1 MTGTT
6 AKPQKRKRVKGMPD
20 KFPDNGGTP
29 DRNERGADARGRYG
43 EAGYNDGIAVF
54 SYIVGGILVWSLIG
68 WGLDNLLGTRWL
80 VLAGG
85 LLGAVG
91 GFYLSHKHNLT
102 RSSPSGPGSAPELK
116 DGPEG
121 PQNDVK

>member
-1 MTGTT
+1 MRDSSAGPN
-6 AKPQKRKRVKGMPD
+6 AGKG
-20 KFPDNGGTP
+20 NGSQDDDP
-29 DRNERGADARGRYG
+29 RGRYG
-43 EAGYNDGIAVF
+43 DAGYNAGMAVF
-54 SYIVGGILVWSLIG
+54 SYIIGGIIVWSLIG

-102 RSSPSGPGSAPELK
+102 RSNQASPGAQPEDGSGAAGGS
-116 DGPEG
+116 
-121 PQNDVK
+121 QSDVK